1 MREAHRGSSIGE
13 AEQSAATGD
22 ILDTLFRHGHGEAS
36 CTEVPGIL
44 RSLKEE
50 IIRP

>member
-1 MREAHRGSSIGE
+1 MPEAHRGSI
-13 AEQSAATGD
+13 
-22 ILDTLFRHGHGEAS
+22 IGEAS